1 MSIRERGL
9 YTGLDAHEERQLRAQ
24 RDDAVD
30 TLAAVTPL
38 VKAAIALR
46 KLELHGQ
53 GPDDAQWNDAA
64 RYQRDVIDRYV
75 EEYGEEL

>member
-30 TLAAVTPL
+30 TLAELAPL
-38 VKAAIALR
+38 REATIRLYQTHYADPAGGSVYQAAW
-46 KLELHGQ
+46 EH
-53 GPDDAQWNDAA
+53 WNKT
-64 RYQRDVIDRYV
+64 VSEHID
-75 EEYGEEL
+75 EYGEDPL